1 MTFARYFVNHYPI
14 LARFRKIFFY
24 FLLAAGVFFATLT
37 GIVYLF
43 KDRIIN
49 QFIREANKNLS
60 TKVKIEKTDISW
72 FERFP
77 NLSIVL
83 TNVYV
88 EDSHEGIYPLLT
100 AEKVSFQLK
109 TAEALRGNL
118 LIQGLQIS
126 GSETKLKINAEGIN
140 NYTIT
145 TNNQSSQGEGVRF
158 ALENVRLTN
167 TRVDYVDLRSNEEYR
182 FHSEQLRATIDA
194 RHDIYD
200 IEAKGIVTTE
210 KIRVRQVELFNG
222 KTFRINSDLIY
233 NDLLR
238 KLTINPSELVLRSSE
253 FLVEGEYE
261 WKDKAIIDLSA
272 EGKNTDIQTL
282 LSLMPESVSSNFEK
296 YRSKGDMRFT
306 ANLKGTIERN
316 SSPALTVSFGFQ
328 EATIYHPEYKTRIEH
343 ANLEGSFASAH
354 VANPEEAVLIL
365 KNINGRLNGK
375 TFLSNLTVQNFS
387 DSQVQLDFK
396 GELDAA
402 SLADLYPV
410 KELTGVSGAVV
421 ADINFKGRLS
431 WLEKRTTARQATAQG
446 SIELNALNFAYGKER
461 IPIREINGSL
471 QFNNNDLALSNVRAR
486 VGNSDFLVNGFLKN
500 AITFLLFENQPIG
513 IEADL
518 KSRFLD
524 LDELFA
530 LGFAKGEGSSVPDEY
545 EFKISDDINV
555 RFNCDIG
562 SLRYKKFHAKNIAGD
577 LQVSHQTATSR
588 NIRLESMGG
597 TIAVSGKVDAGNP
610 KMIGVSSA
618 AKLGGIYLD
627 SVFYVFENFNQS
639 FIRDAHLKGQAYADV
654 DLRMILNPALR
665 LFSETLVS
673 DIGVVIRNG
682 ELNEFEP
689 IKKLDKYLD
698 DESLN
703 KVRFSDLRNEIHIE
717 KKKIYIPKMEVLTNV
732 TNLSISGTHTLD
744 QQIDYRIVTPLRS
757 YRKINLGE
765 ARTAIE
771 DNGPGQSKLFLK
783 IAGTTDN
790 YRVVYDTESVRKKI
804 SEDLKNEVTELKE
817 IFRNK
822 GAKQEKEVELEE
834 EDYFDWE
841 N

>member
-1 MTFARYFVNHYPI
+1 MARI
-14 LARFRKIFFY
+14 RKIFFY

-37 GIVYLF
+37 GIVFLF

-109 TAEALRGNL
+109 VAEALRGNL
-118 LIQGLQIS
+118 LIHGLHIS

-145 TNNQSSQGEGVRF
+145 TAPQAGNGEGVGF
-158 ALENVRLTN
+158 ALENVRLTDA
-167 TRVDYVDLRSNEEYR
+167 RVRYTDMRSNEEYW
-182 FHSEQLRATIDA
+182 FHSEKLRATIDA
-194 RHDIYD
+194 RQDIYD
-200 IEAKGIVTTE
+200 IEAEGTVTTE
-210 KIRVRQVELFNG
+210 KIRVRQTELFNG
-222 KTFRINSDLIY
+222 KTFRIKSDLVY
-233 NDLLR
+233 NDPLR
-238 KLTINPSELVLRSSE
+238 KLTINPSELRLRSSE

-261 WKDKAIIDLSA
+261 WKDKAIIDLRA
-272 EGKNTDIQTL
+272 EGKDTDIQTL
-282 LSLMPESVSSNFEK
+282 LSLLPESVSRSFEK

-306 ANLKGTIERN
+306 ATLKGIIERN
-316 SSPALTVSFGFQ
+316 SSPALTASFGFQ
-328 EATIYHPEYKTRIEH
+328 EATIYHPDYRTKIEH

-354 VANPEEAVLIL
+354 VADPAEAVLIL
-365 KNINGRLNGK
+365 KNINGRLNGQ

-387 DSQVQLDFK
+387 DPQVQLQFK
-396 GELDAA
+396 GQLDAA

-410 KELTGVSGAVV
+410 KELTGVSGAVI
-421 ADINFKGRLS
+421 ADMNFSGRIS
-431 WLEKRTTARQATAQG
+431 WLEKRTTASKATAQG
-446 SIELNALNFAYGKER
+446 SIELNELNFAYGKER

-486 VGNSDFLVNGFLKN
+486 VGRSDFLVNGFLKN
-500 AITFLLFENQPIG
+500 AITFLLFENQSVG

-530 LGFAKGEGSSVPDEY
+530 MGFAKGEGSAPSEY
-545 EFKISDDINV
+545 EFKISDNINL
-555 RFNCDIG
+555 RFNCDVG

-577 LQVSHQTATSR
+577 LHVGRQMATSR
-588 NIRLESMGG
+588 SIRLESMGG
-597 TIAVSGKVDAGNP
+597 TISVSGKVDATNP
-610 KMIGVSSA
+610 KMIGVTST

-639 FIRDAHLKGQAYADV
+639 FIRDTHLKGQAYADV

-665 LFSETLVS
+665 LFSETLVA

-682 ELNEFEP
+682 ELNDFEP

-732 TNLSISGTHTLD
+732 TNLNISGTHTLD

-765 ARTAIE
+765 ARAAIE
-771 DNGPGQSKLFLK
+771 NNGTGQSKLFLK

-817 IFRNK
+817 IFKTK
-822 GAKQEKEVELEE
+822 GAKQEKEPELEE
-834 EDYFDWE
+834 DNYFDWE

>member
-1 MTFARYFVNHYPI
+1 MAGV
-14 LARFRKIFFY
+14 RKIFFY

-37 GIVYLF
+37 GIVFLF

-60 TKVKIEKTDISW
+60 TKVKIGKTDISW

-109 TAEALRGNL
+109 VAEALRGNL
-118 LIQGLQIS
+118 LIHGLQIT

-145 TNNQSSQGEGVRF
+145 TNTQSGKSEGVRF
-158 ALENVRLTN
+158 ALENVRLTD
-167 TRVDYVDLRSNEEYR
+167 TRVDYVDMRSNEEYR
-182 FHSEQLRATIDA
+182 FHSEKLRATIDA
-194 RHDIYD
+194 EQDIYD
-200 IEAKGIVTTE
+200 IEAEGTVTTE

-222 KTFRINSDLIY
+222 KTFRINSDLVY
-233 NDLLR
+233 NDALR
-238 KLTINPSELVLRSSE
+238 KLTINPSELRLRSSE

-261 WKDKAIIDLSA
+261 WKDKAIIDLHA

-282 LSLMPESVSSNFEK
+282 LSLLPESVSRSFER

-306 ANLKGTIERN
+306 ANLKGTIARN
-316 SSPALTVSFGFQ
+316 SSPALTASFGFQ
-328 EATIYHPEYKTRIEH
+328 EATIYHPDYRTRIEH

-354 VANPEEAVLIL
+354 VADPAEAVLIL
-365 KNINGRLNGK
+365 KNINGRLNGE

-387 DSQVQLDFK
+387 DPQIQLQFK
-396 GELDAA
+396 GELDAT

-410 KELTGVSGAVV
+410 KELTGVSGTVV
-421 ADINFKGRLS
+421 ADMSFSGRLS

-500 AITFLLFENQPIG
+500 AITFLLFENQPVG

-518 KSRFLD
+518 KSQFLD

-530 LGFAKGEGSSVPDEY
+530 MGFAKGEGNAPSEY
-545 EFKISDDINV
+545 EFKISDNLNV

-577 LQVSHQTATSR
+577 LRVSHQTATSR
-588 NIRLESMGG
+588 SIRLESMGG

-610 KMIGVSSA
+610 KMIGVSST

-627 SVFYVFENFNQS
+627 SAFYVFENFNQS

-654 DLRMILNPALR
+654 DLRMVLDPALR
-665 LFSETLVS
+665 LFSETLVA

-682 ELNEFEP
+682 ELNDFEP

-732 TNLSISGTHTLD
+732 TNLNISGTHTLD
-744 QQIDYRIVTPLRS
+744 QQIDYRVVTPLRS

-765 ARTAIE
+765 ARAAIE
-771 DNGPGQSKLFLK
+771 DNGAGQSKLFLK

-822 GAKQEKEVELEE
+822 GVKKEKEPELEE
-834 EDYFDWE
+834 DDYFDWE